1 MEESGI
7 EATPPGTPPPS
18 TAGSTAASAT
28 PVSLGKETYSATC
41 SHLFMCF
48 EVQQFIQKCRV
59 AVSIITVLFGL
70 IGRIKIILI
79 YFGLYIY
86 IYINIYNVYICAS
99 ILFISI

>member
-48 EVQQFIQKCRV
+48 EVQQFIQKMSCCSQHNYS
-59 AVSIITVLFGL
+59 ALWT
-70 IGRIKIILI
+70 
-79 YFGLYIY
+79 
-86 IYINIYNVYICAS
+86 NWEN
-99 ILFISI
+99 

>member
-86 IYINIYNVYICAS
+86 IYKHI
-99 ILFISI
+99 